1 MDLFEKLQS
10 RIKMMENPHH
20 LNQFHL
26 IGLVHFAAEAATE
39 LRNINCDGNHKLWTK
54 FATTPL
60 LKNLIKKHCRHQS
73 TVCGSLLSLP
83 DNPLSPVV
91 LDLFFEEQGAFDLI
105 NILKNLLP
113 ERLASQSIAQIHN
126 KIESISNSLSAMSQ
140 QQIALRVM
148 EIYHDCPIADPVL
161 TLKSFQTVKNL
172 NVKLAHNWE
181 DSFLNSL
188 KIKMSKNLIEIPMQ
202 SLSAAEHYVQNLDKV
217 FKEGLY
223 SMCVDSLEWQMKNRP
238 QDDCTLIINS
248 LNALPYFNEW
258 LLTTTTVTNNDAK
271 NILLAHH
278 QKSVL
283 STVVGQSKNNT
294 LKKM

>member
-10 RIKMMENPHH
+10 RIRMMENPHH

-39 LRNINCDGNHKLWTK
+39 LRNINCDGTHKLWTK

-83 DNPLSPVV
+83 HNPLSPVV
-91 LDLFFEEQGAFDLI
+91 LDLFVEEVGAFDLI

-113 ERLASQSIAQIHN
+113 EKLVSQSIIQIHN
-126 KIESISNSLSAMSQ
+126 RIENISNSLSAMSQ

-148 EIYHDCPIADPVL
+148 EIYHDCPMADPVL
-161 TLKSFQTVKNL
+161 TLKSLQTVKDL
-172 NVKLAHNWE
+172 NVKLANNWE
-181 DSFLNSL
+181 ESFLASL
-188 KIKMSKNLIEIPMQ
+188 KIKMARNLIEVPLQ
-202 SLSAAEHYVQNLDKV
+202 SLSAAQYYVQNLDDV

-223 SMCVDSLEWQMKNRP
+223 SMCVDSLQWQMKNRP
-238 QDDCTLIINS
+238 QEDCTSIINS
-248 LNALPYFNEW
+248 LNALPCFNEW
-258 LLTTTTVTNNDAK
+258 LLPTITATNNDAK
-271 NILLAHH
+271 NILVAHH
-278 QKSVL
+278 QKSIL
-283 STVVGQSKNNT
+283 NTVVGENKNKT
-294 LKKM
+294 VKKI